1 MPGPRDSSIS
11 STKRSLHCCNGE
23 PMEPVLDETSL
34 VPCSEWAPAIRIAAL
49 STVLKEFDRVG
60 LPRVLRSVADA
71 ADRDIAQGR
80 GLRSWC
86 FERGPSRDAGLLV
99 ASRLARQPFIDGPE
113 GLLAR
118 AEGQRVLETQANGS
132 LVFGLGLGALEGR
145 CVATLASAAS
155 PTGRQVQ
162 VQVLDASAD
171 PISVTDVAV
180 FAYARGDEVAA
191 DALHIQAAVDASI
204 SNGQVLLD
212 RLDDAFPHLR
222 VGPRASESFAALSGT
237 EPVFRQLIRHMRAL
251 NSAAEAWAPGGPY
264 RPEGITYSQESD
276 QTLSH
281 GRFGPI
287 RDFPAPAGFEFERWS
302 FHTKLTG
309 GAGARLYFRAV
320 RTADSK
326 AVLIGYFGAHLPCVL
341 HPT

>member
-1 MPGPRDSSIS
+1 MG
-11 STKRSLHCCNGE
+11 
-23 PMEPVLDETSL
+23 PVLDESSL
-34 VPCSEWAPAIRIAAL
+34 VPCDEWAPANRIAAL

-60 LPRVLRSVADA
+60 MPRVLRSVSDA

-86 FERGPSRDAGLLV
+86 FERGAGRDAGLLI

-113 GLLAR
+113 GLMAR

-145 CVATLASAAS
+145 AVATLASGAM

-162 VQVLDASAD
+162 VQVLDASID
-171 PISVTDVAV
+171 PIAVTDVPV
-180 FAYARGDEVAA
+180 FAYARGEEV
-191 DALHIQAAVDASI
+191 AVDAPQIQGRVDAAI
-204 SNGQVLLD
+204 SSGQVLLD
-212 RLDDAFPHLR
+212 RLEDAFPHLR
-222 VGPRASESFAALSGT
+222 VGPRASESFAALSGS
-237 EPVFRQLIRHMRAL
+237 EPVFRQLIRHLRAL
-251 NSAAEAWAPGGPY
+251 NTAAEAWAPGAHY

-287 RDFPAPAGFEFERWS
+287 RDFPAPAGFGLERWS
-302 FHTKLTG
+302 LHTKLTG

-320 RTADSK
+320 RAANSK

>member
-1 MPGPRDSSIS
+1 
-11 STKRSLHCCNGE
+11 
-23 PMEPVLDETSL
+23 MEPALDETSL
-34 VPCSEWAPAIRIAAL
+34 VPCPEWAPAIRIAAL

-60 LPRVLRSVADA
+60 MPRVLRSVSDA

-86 FERGPSRDAGLLV
+86 FERGPGRDAGLLV

-113 GLLAR
+113 GLMAR
-118 AEGQRVLETQANGS
+118 AEGQRILETQANGS

-145 CVATLASAAS
+145 PVATLASGAML
-155 PTGRQVQ
+155 TGRQVQ
-162 VQVLDASAD
+162 VQVLDASTD
-171 PISVTDVAV
+171 PIAVTDVPV
-180 FAYARGDEVAA
+180 FAYARGDEVAV
-191 DALHIQAAVDASI
+191 DALQIQGLVDAAI
-204 SNGQVLLD
+204 SSGQVLLD
-212 RLDDAFPHLR
+212 RLADAFPHLR
-222 VGPRASESFAALSGT
+222 VGPRASESFCALSGS
-237 EPVFRQLIRHMRAL
+237 EPVFRQLIRHLRAL
-251 NSAAEAWAPGGPY
+251 NAAAEVWAPGASY
-264 RPEGITYSQESD
+264 RPEAITYSQESD

-287 RDFPAPAGFEFERWS
+287 RDFPAPAGFEHGRWS
-302 FHTKLTG
+302 LHTKLTG

-320 RTADSK
+320 RLADSN

>member
-1 MPGPRDSSIS
+1 
-11 STKRSLHCCNGE
+11 
-23 PMEPVLDETSL
+23 MEPALDETSL
-34 VPCSEWAPAIRIAAL
+34 VPCPEWAPAIRIAAL

-60 LPRVLRSVADA
+60 MPRVLRSVSDA

-86 FERGPSRDAGLLV
+86 FERGPNRDAGLLV
-99 ASRLARQPFIDGPE
+99 ASRLARQPFIDGPG
-113 GLLAR
+113 GLMER
-118 AEGQRVLETQANGS
+118 AEGQRILETLVNGN
-132 LVFGLGLGALEGR
+132 VVHGLGLGALEDR
-145 CVATLASAAS
+145 PVATLASGAV
-155 PTGRQVQ
+155 PTGRQVP
-162 VQVLDASAD
+162 VRVLDASTD
-171 PISVTDVAV
+171 PIAVTDVQV
-180 FAYARGDEVAA
+180 YAYAHGAEVAA
-191 DALHIQAAVDASI
+191 DAPLMQGLVDAAI

-212 RLDDAFPHLR
+212 RLADAFPHLHA
-222 VGPRASESFAALSGT
+222 GPRAVESFAALSGS
-237 EPVFRQLIRHMRAL
+237 EPVFRQLIRHLRAL
-251 NSAAEAWAPGGPY
+251 NAAAQAWAPGAAY

-281 GRFGPI
+281 GKFGPI
-287 RDFPAPAGFEFERWS
+287 RDFPAPAGFRHERWIL
-302 FHTKLTG
+302 HTKLTG